1 MNARSEPPTAD
12 RLVELLLETD
22 ALRFGEF
29 ELAHGGTS
37 DYYVDAYR
45 IATDPTG
52 LRAVGEAL
60 AARVDGERLAGVALG
75 GVPIVA
81 AAALAADVPYVIVRG
96 NRKEHGTANRIEGA
110 LPANDPVT
118 VVEDVTTTGQSAL
131 DAVDALRAAGAAV
144 ERVLV
149 LVDRESGATERL
161 ADADVALDAVLTA
174 SDLRAHADAAGS

>member
-1 MNARSEPPTAD
+1 MNARSEPPSAD
-12 RLVELLLETD
+12 RLVELLLDTD

-60 AARVDGERLAGVALG
+60 AARIQDERLAGVALG
-75 GVPIVA
+75 GVPIVS

-96 NRKEHGTANRIEGA
+96 DRKEHGTANRIEGS
-110 LPANDPVT
+110 LPAAPVT
-118 VVEDVTTTGQSAL
+118 VIEDVTTTGTSAL
-131 DAVDALRAAGAAV
+131 DAVEALRDAGATV

-174 SDLRAHADAAGS
+174 SDLRAHADGSGS